1 MGLYDVFIIDKERD
15 AEIKAFQNND
25 LRVFQIGDRIP
36 EAIREK
42 ANCLIVAF
50 EDVIIEI
57 KDGIFAGFK
66 EYKALKFVSPNLSGY
81 GYHFDAEKLKKLIIE
96 KYGSEYRNIPVF
108 DKYGT
113 MLF

>member
-1 MGLYDVFIIDKERD
+1 MGLYDVFIIDTEHD
-15 AEIKAFQNND
+15 AEIKAFQNDD
-25 LRVFQIGDRIP
+25 LRVFRIGQRIP
-36 EAIREK
+36 EAIREM

-57 KDGIFAGFK
+57 KDGIYSGFK

-81 GYHFDAEKLKKLIIE
+81 GYRFDAEKLKKLIIE

-113 MLF
+113 KLF